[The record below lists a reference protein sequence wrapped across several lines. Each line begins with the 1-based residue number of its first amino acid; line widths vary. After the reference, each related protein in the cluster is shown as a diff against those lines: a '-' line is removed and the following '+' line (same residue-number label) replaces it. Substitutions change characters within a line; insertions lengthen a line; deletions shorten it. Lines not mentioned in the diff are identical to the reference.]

1 MKAKNMYVGILEEG
15 VGGLDSLTADVGV
28 KWVTAN
34 GFLNSQPDIQFDK
47 N

>member
-1 MKAKNMYVGILEEG
+1 MYVGILEEEG
-15 VGGLDSLTADVGV
+15 WWVGFVDGRCRSQMGL
-28 KWVTAN
+28 AN